1 MNAGSSRPPV
11 FQRLSGRHGAS
22 ADHRG
27 SARGVPLGV
36 EIAAYL
42 VCGMA
47 GFVFGFEFG
56 HQVTGGWGLGVVTG
70 LMGVLFCT
78 ILASAVL
85 AWVERRLGAAAA
97 KAAGRPG

>member
-1 MNAGSSRPPV
+1 MGAGSHRSPAFGGPPD
-11 FQRLSGRHGAS
+11 RDGDG
-22 ADHRG
+22 D
-27 SARGVPLGV
+27 ARAAGTVPLGV

-42 VCGMA
+42 VCGLA

-56 HQVTGGWGLGVVTG
+56 HQVTGGWGLGAITG

-85 AWVERRLGAAAA
+85 AWIERWLG
-97 KAAGRPG
+97 GSRRRPG